1 MCVCV
6 CIHIKLVL
14 TLHYIEGI
22 LLNYGED
29 LSYLLHLMRYHIH
42 EFHVVKVF
50 ALIPIKNHVYFNI
63 RIYFFYFIYSFFKIP
78 HIRVSILHYILLK
91 YYFSLFLKLL
101 LFLTHNNHHSLSFYV
116 FKLRKERI
124 KTKYKMNSIN
134 VNLHNY
140 TLTSTSYI

>member
-1 MCVCV
+1 MY
-6 CIHIKLVL
+6 IKVVL

-101 LFLTHNNHHSLSFYV
+101 LFLTHNNHYSLSFYV
-116 FKLRKERI
+116 FKLRKEII
-124 KTKYKMNSIN
+124 KTKYKINSIN